1 MLLACSWYNVFQNR
15 ILYRLKFYLSALLT
29 DRQTIKIKMTE
40 CWGNIL
46 FYFMCTSYRVIPGKI
61 YLTLQTFIIYLLKM
75 FEIPVFEPR
84 NLSKSTAP

>member
-15 ILYRLKFYLSALLT
+15 ILYRLRFYLSALLT
-29 DRQTIKIKMTE
+29 DRQKIKIKMIE
-40 CWGNIL
+40 FWGNTL

-61 YLTLQTFIIYLLKM
+61 FLTLQTFIIIVQKM
-75 FEIPVFEPR
+75 FKIPVFEPK